1 MATATP
7 IAPRLRQVTAEV
19 LTPVGWMNGTFR
31 VPPQQPFLDFLTLG
45 TLGVQILKFT
55 RVRVPNEPD
64 PVPFV
69 ALRRES
75 VILVVPSLSKDLI
88 EASDEGGFTRAR
100 EVACLLPVGVLRGTL
115 DVLANIR
122 LSYDLERRAHLI
134 VLRRCMLAPYGGTL
148 NDPAA
153 RALPIA
159 IVNLSQAV
167 GVSEMQ

>member
-1 MATATP
+1 MAIAAPT
-7 IAPRLRQVTAEV
+7 APRLRQVTADV

-64 PVPFV
+64 VVPFV

-75 VILVVPSLSKDLI
+75 VILVVPTLTKDLI
-88 EASDEGGFTRAR
+88 EEPDAGFTRAR
-100 EVACLLPVGVLRGTL
+100 DVACLLPGGVLRGTL

-122 LSYDLERRAHLI
+122 LSDDLERRTHLV
-134 VLRRCMLAPYGGTL
+134 VLRRCVLAPYGGTL
-148 NDPAA
+148 NDPSA
-153 RALPIA
+153 RALPVA
-159 IVNLSQAV
+159 IVNLTQAV
-167 GVSEMQ
+167 GISEMH